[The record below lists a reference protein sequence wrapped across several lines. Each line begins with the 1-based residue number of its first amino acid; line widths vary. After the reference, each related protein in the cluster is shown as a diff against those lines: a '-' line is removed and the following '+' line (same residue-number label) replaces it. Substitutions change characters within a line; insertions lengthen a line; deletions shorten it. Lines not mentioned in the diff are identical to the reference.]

1 MIKISGLHL
10 ERENG
15 LTFLIVTIQSDFC
28 KTENK
33 LWFNVDSAFEE
44 YLTQDVYDAFL
55 VAALFPAMF
64 YGEDIEI
71 KGCVSKRLYKN
82 IMSDVQ
88 KIIQIAYPQM
98 KMINIKVGG
107 FKKAEKIKENII
119 GTGFSGGVD
128 SFATIYDRFEKE
140 EDPEYRLN
148 TLFFFNLG
156 QNGKYDDVRT
166 KVHVQNLYRH
176 EKGFAD
182 EKGMNFI
189 LMDSNLFAF
198 YNPEW
203 EYNAGVLCRVVGILV
218 FERCVSKYYISSSY
232 SYSSIIN
239 IGTYQRTSLLTGLTD
254 PYILPLL
261 STEGTELIVDGEQ
274 YTRTEKTELIASYE
288 PVLRYLN
295 VCVNGD
301 RGDTNAENC
310 SVCDKCLRT
319 LFALDVL
326 NLLPNYASVFNLQKY
341 KKLAFKYKCKQ
352 VLLYKTNPFA
362 KDNVDFA
369 RFHNHQLPN
378 YFRAW
383 LTLFPENAILRV
395 KIMIL
400 NFLKSIKF
408 R

>member
-1 MIKISGLHL
+1 MIKISGLRL
-10 ERENG
+10 EKADG
-15 LTFLIVTIQSDFC
+15 KSFLAADIQSDFC
-28 KTENK
+28 KNEK
-33 LWFNVDSAFEE
+33 KIWFNVDGLYEE
-44 YLTQDVYDAFL
+44 YLTLDVYDAFL
-55 VAALFPAMF
+55 VAALFPAMY
-64 YGEDIEI
+64 YGENIEI

-98 KMINIKVGG
+98 KMVDIKVEG
-107 FKKAEKIKENII
+107 FKKATKIDENII
-119 GTGFSGGVD
+119 GTGFSGGID
-128 SFATIYDRFEKE
+128 SFATIYDRFERE
-140 EDPEYRLN
+140 NDPEYRLN

-156 QNGKYDDVRT
+156 QNGKYDDART
-166 KVHVQNLYRH
+166 MVHVQNLYRH

-182 EKGMNFI
+182 EKRMKFV

-198 YNPEW
+198 YRPEW
-203 EYNAGVLCRVVGILV
+203 EYNAGVLCRVVGVLV

-239 IGTYQRTSLLTGLTD
+239 VGTYQRTSLLTGLTD

-288 PVLRYLN
+288 PVLKYLN

-310 SVCDKCLRT
+310 SICDKCLRT

-326 NLLPNYASVFNLQKY
+326 NVLPNYTTVFNLEKY
-341 KKLAFKYKCKQ
+341 KQVAFKYKCKQ
-352 VLLYKTNPFA
+352 VLLYHKNPFA

-369 RFHNHQLPN
+369 RSHNHQLPN
-378 YFRAW
+378 YFIAW
-383 LTLFPENAILRV
+383 LTLFPENTILQL
-395 KIMIL
+395 KILIL
-400 NFLKSIKF
+400 KILKFLKL

>member
-1 MIKISGLHL
+1 MIIIENLHL
-10 ERENG
+10 ENLCEKTY
-15 LTFLIVTIQSDFC
+15 LTATFKSNFC
-28 KTENK
+28 SQEEK
-33 LWFNVDSAFEE
+33 LWFNVDKKHSNL
-44 YLTQDVYDAFL
+44 LTTDVYDAFL
-55 VAALFPAMF
+55 VAALFPAMY
-64 YGEDIEI
+64 YGEDIDI

-98 KMINIKVGG
+98 KIINIRVEG
-107 FKKAEKIKENII
+107 FKKATKIDKNII
-119 GTGFSGGVD
+119 GTGFSGGID

-140 EDPEYRLN
+140 KDPEYRLN

-166 KVHVQNLYRH
+166 KVHVQNLYQH

-182 EKGMNFI
+182 EKGMEFI
-189 LMDSNLFAF
+189 LMDSNLFAI
-198 YNPEW
+198 YHPEW

-239 IGTYQRTSLLTGLTD
+239 VGTYQRTSLLTGLTD

-274 YTRTEKTELIASYE
+274 YTRTEKTELISSYE

-310 SVCDKCLRT
+310 SICDKCLRT

-326 NLLPNYASVFNLQKY
+326 NKLPAYSSIFNLEKY
-341 KKLAFKYKCKQ
+341 KKEAFKYKCKQ
-352 VLLYKTNPFA
+352 VLLYHKNPFA

-369 RFHNHQLPN
+369 RSHNHKLPTH
-378 YFRAW
+378 FQAW
-383 LTLFPENAILRV
+383 LYLLPYKLKG
-395 KIMIL
+395 KIKAFI
-400 NFLKSIKF
+400 